1 MGRTVLMPLLTGA
14 QGPLCAPW
22 ISSSYPALV
31 PTLLV
36 EGMGRIMKGFC
47 GANFNPLGYIANNAP
62 VISCECP
69 FELDHVTGITAL
81 NGNGVASAGVGFQ
94 LAYIQ
99 LPGNCR

>member
-1 MGRTVLMPLLTGA
+1 MFLR
-14 QGPLCAPW
+14 
-22 ISSSYPALV
+22 
-31 PTLLV
+31 
-36 EGMGRIMKGFC
+36 FC

-81 NGNGVASAGVGFQ
+81 NGNGVVSAGVGFQ

-99 LPGNCR
+99 LPGNC